1 MSNKTD
7 FLKEAQAK
15 YKKAVEKE
23 WVAEMNFI
31 YSPQLILRIWF
42 NPNHDKDETGFM
54 HRWCTVENIG
64 DETIFNK
71 FDEFLCEDNEDFPL
85 ILLALKK
92 AFKKDKAQ
100 MIDHV
105 EYKKDSTI
113 TPTENFEFTFTVKDF
128 CEQVGIKLEGE

>member
-1 MSNKTD
+1 MTKTD

-31 YSPQLILRIWF
+31 YSPQLILRVWF
-42 NPNHDKDETGFM
+42 DHTAEDNKGAYM

-71 FDEFLCEDNEDFPL
+71 FDEFLCEDSEDFPL

-92 AFKKDKAQ
+92 ALKKDRAK
-100 MIDHV
+100 MIDHL
-105 EYKKDSTI
+105 EYKKGVSI
-113 TPTENFEFTFTVKDF
+113 TPIENLEFTYTVEAF
-128 CEQVGIKLEGE
+128 CEAVGIES